1 MSRRTCKQCG
11 RIQPSWNFRS
21 RYICKDCAA
30 VQSHARYLANRDR
43 ILATQQAYRE
53 RCKARWLE
61 ASSPEE
67 TEWIADPRSIDDAY
81 VQLAACILR
90 LAFDRYRRILCRC
103 ARGDATEAEVQA
115 IEHELCTP
123 YYAALSLHRV
133 DLPVLCQSMREEA
146 GLPEQ
151 EESE

>member
-53 RCKARWLE
+53 RCKAQRLE
-61 ASSPEE
+61 AS
-67 TEWIADPRSIDDAY
+67 
-81 VQLAACILR
+81 
-90 LAFDRYRRILCRC
+90 
-103 ARGDATEAEVQA
+103 
-115 IEHELCTP
+115 
-123 YYAALSLHRV
+123 
-133 DLPVLCQSMREEA
+133 
-146 GLPEQ
+146 
-151 EESE
+151 

>member
-21 RYICKDCAA
+21 
-30 VQSHARYLANRDR
+30 RYLANRDR

-53 RCKARWLE
+53 RCKARRLE

-115 IEHELCTP
+115 IKHELCTP

-133 DLPVLCQSMREEA
+133 DLPALCRSMREEI
-146 GLPEQ
+146 GVNLDSDKKEVKV
-151 EESE
+151 

>member
-53 RCKARWLE
+53 RCKARRLE

-81 VQLAACILR
+81 VQLAACILH
-90 LAFDRYRRILCRC
+90 LAFDRYRRILC
-103 ARGDATEAEVQA
+103 
-115 IEHELCTP
+115 LCRISPCT
-123 YYAALSLHRV
+123 AA
-133 DLPVLCQSMREEA
+133 
-146 GLPEQ
+146 
-151 EESE
+151 